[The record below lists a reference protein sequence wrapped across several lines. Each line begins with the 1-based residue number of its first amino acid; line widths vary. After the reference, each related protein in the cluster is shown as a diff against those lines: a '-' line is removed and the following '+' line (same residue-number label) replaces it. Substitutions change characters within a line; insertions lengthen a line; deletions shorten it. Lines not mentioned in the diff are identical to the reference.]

1 MRANYYEGVTWFHG
15 ADYSRFVYLSTRPP
29 ALIKL
34 TRTML
39 EKHIIDANETVRSFA
54 LLLGVDYDKL
64 QPGDKITVPA
74 EFKDGS
80 ATVVTFYRAKTRG
93 DKRVSVKGL
102 NGRSAAGDTLLITQ
116 RFKDDGEKVI
126 VLAYDNPDMHKELT
140 ARLRQP

>member
-1 MRANYYEGVTWFHG
+1 MKANYYEGVTWFYG

-39 EKHIIDANETVRSFA
+39 EKHIIDANETVRAFA

-64 QPGDKITVPA
+64 QPGDKVTVPA

-80 ATVVTFYRAKTRG
+80 ATAVTFYRAKTRG

-102 NGRSAAGDTLLITQ
+102 NGRSSAGDDLLITQ

-126 VLAYDNPDMHKELT
+126 VLTYNNPDMHAELT
-140 ARLRQP
+140 ARLRKL